1 MPVKLDRGWDYL
13 ISIVIVA
20 FCSVISLPLR
30 SELAS
35 TNFAMLYLLGVLF
48 IARYGT
54 RGAAVFIS
62 VLSVVAFYYFCIPPF
77 DSFILTEYNFATT
90 LFAML
95 TVALVI
101 SALTVRMR
109 SQTVEALDREARTQE
124 LYRLSKELSTAAREA
139 EIAMQTERM
148 RNSLLSA
155 ISHDLK
161 TPLVS
166 IYGAATSL
174 LDQGERLS
182 GPARRELIEG
192 IAEESDRLNR
202 VMTNLLEMTRLDAGL
217 EMTKDWQSV
226 EEIVGAALERLKS
239 DLRGRV
245 VTTRI
250 PSDLPLLRVDEVLL
264 EQVLI
269 NLLENVIKYSPE
281 DSAVEVVAAA
291 HGDRVRISVCDF
303 GAGFAPG
310 DEQRVFEKFFRGRTD
325 VSRGMGLGL
334 SICRAIVLA
343 HKGEIR
349 AENRPSGGA
358 AVHIDLPIGGSPP
371 ELSMISESA
380 FK

>member
-1 MPVKLDRGWDYL
+1 MPLKLDRGRDYL
-13 ISIVIVA
+13 LSIAIVA

-30 SELAS
+30 ADLAS
-35 TNFAMLYLLGVLF
+35 TNFAMLYLLGVLV

-54 RGAAVFIS
+54 RKAAIFNS
-62 VLSVVAFYYFCIPPF
+62 VLSVAAFYYFCLPPF
-77 DSFILTEYNFATT
+77 DTVIVTEYNFATT
-90 LFAML
+90 LFVML

-101 SALTVRMR
+101 SALTMRMR
-109 SQTVEALDREARTQE
+109 FQTTEALEREARTQE
-124 LYRLSKELSTAAREA
+124 LYRLSQELSTAAREA
-139 EIAMQTERM
+139 EIAVQTERM

-174 LDQGERLS
+174 MDQEERLS

-192 IAEESDRLNR
+192 IAEESKRLNR

-217 EMTKDWQSV
+217 EINKDWQSV
-226 EEIVGAALERLKS
+226 EEIVGAALERVKM
-239 DLRGRV
+239 DLRGRA
-245 VTTRI
+245 VTTHI
-250 PSDLPLLRVDEVLL
+250 PSDLPFVRVDGVLV

-269 NLLENVIKYSPE
+269 NLLENVIKYSPD
-281 DSAVEVVAAA
+281 DSPVDVVASA
-291 HGDRVRISVCDF
+291 HDDRVTISVCDF
-303 GAGFAPG
+303 GYGFPPG

-343 HKGEIR
+343 HKGDIR
-349 AENRPSGGA
+349 AENRPGGGA
-358 AVHIDLPIGGSPP
+358 AVHIDLPVGGTPP
-371 ELSMISESA
+371 ELSIISESTV
-380 FK
+380 K